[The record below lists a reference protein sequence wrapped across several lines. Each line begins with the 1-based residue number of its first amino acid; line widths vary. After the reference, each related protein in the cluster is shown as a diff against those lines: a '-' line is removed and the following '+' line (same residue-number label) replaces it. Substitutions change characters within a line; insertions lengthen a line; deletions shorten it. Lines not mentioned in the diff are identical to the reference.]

1 MCSFGLLAINWNQK
15 INGLNSCSLRSWC
28 ICRAEPGIVSDQ
40 SIQSET
46 ITRSRPET
54 FSWCFGVFRVDP
66 SKITPLWGPGGQ
78 HGGAGKGTPGTH
90 SGEKAKAGTLFRSH
104 VYGRAWQRCLGCLFQ
119 VAQCV
124 AGGLEAPV
132 PEDTRSFLLCT
143 LGKSQRKNCRCVKG
157 MIPKSWGLCK
167 IVLPSWQCRCKE
179 GTWWLNL
186 VK

>member
-15 INGLNSCSLRSWC
+15 INGLNSCSLHSWC

-46 ITRSRPET
+46 ITRSWPET
-54 FSWCFGVFRVDP
+54 FSWCFGVFRVDL

-124 AGGLEAPV
+124 AGGLGGSRFPCQRTRVPSCFAP
-132 PEDTRSFLLCT
+132 S
-143 LGKSQRKNCRCVKG
+143 GNHSG
-157 MIPKSWGLCK
+157 K
-167 IVLPSWQCRCKE
+167 IVGVLKGWFLKVGGRVRSCRRP
-179 GTWWLNL
+179 GN
-186 VK
+186 VDVRRARGD